1 MCLLISKGWMYFFRP
16 YFYHRHHTQLFSCVQ
31 IFATLRTIA
40 HQGPL
45 SIGFFRQEH
54 WSGYPFPFP
63 GDLPNP
69 GIQPGIP
76 ALQADS
82 ISSEPSGNLLSCIC
96 VCICICL
103 CLSISSISSIS
114 VSVSNSSVSFS
125 LDFNLFKPFSL
136 SKKKKRIW
144 IYSGLP
150 VCHSW
155 HTPVC
160 IPSLSL
166 SRERCA

>member
-1 MCLLISKGWMYFFRP
+1 MCLLISKVWMYFFCP
-16 YFYHRHHTQLFSCVQ
+16 YFYRRHHTQLFSCVQ
-31 IFATLRTIA
+31 LFATLWTIA

-45 SIGFFRQEH
+45 SMGFFRQEH

-69 GIQPGIP
+69 GIEPGIP

-96 VCICICL
+96 VCICL
-103 CLSISSISSIS
+103 CLSISSL
-114 VSVSNSSVSFS
+114 SVSNSSVSFS
-125 LDFNLFKPFSL
+125 LDFNLFKPS
-136 SKKKKRIW
+136 SRSKKKKKRIW